1 MAKGKYLNQ
10 NSKQPRSGGIWIV
23 IALLLIAIVALF
35 IICLRGYLPFTG
47 ESTGHTSGTTA
58 AQTTEQTTVS
68 TTETTAPTEPYVVS
82 TASIGVTGDVLMHSP
97 VMNAARKSDGTY
109 DFSDNYVFMQ
119 DYFNSFD
126 FMIANLE
133 VTLGGTEAGEYRGY
147 PTFNCPDDVVDG
159 LLVSGVDMLLTAN
172 NHTYDT
178 GHNGFIRT
186 QQVLDEKGMLHLG
199 TRQSE
204 EVKNYMVQDLNG
216 IKVGMLCYTYETGD
230 TSDGRKCLNGIPVSK
245 DDTNL
250 VNSFS
255 YNDLEGFYSE
265 VTTALASMDQEGA
278 DASIVFIHWGDEYQ
292 LSPNTHQTT
301 IAQGLCDLGVDVIV
315 GGHPHVIQPFETL
328 TSETGHNTYCIYS
341 VGNAMSN
348 QRRDTLSTG
357 NARYTEDGMVF
368 GVSFE
373 KWNDGS
379 VNISEISILPT
390 WVNKEW
396 RNNKQNYN
404 MIPLDT
410 AVPVWDCYEV
420 GNISNTYSSYE
431 RTMSIVGE
439 GLNACRTAFGLEEMP
454 LTFGAE

>member
-1 MAKGKYLNQ
+1 MAKGKYLNKGRKRPQ
-10 NSKQPRSGGIWIV
+10 STGIWIV
-23 IALLLIAIVALF
+23 IALLLIAIVGLLIF
-35 IICLRGYLPFTG
+35 QLRDSKPD
-47 ESTGHTSGTTA
+47 SGNSNNTTNA
-58 AQTTEQTTVS
+58 TTTEPTTIA
-68 TTETTAPTEPYVVS
+68 TTETTAPTEPFIVS

-97 VMNAARKSDGTY
+97 VMNAARKPDGTY

-126 FMIANLE
+126 LMIANLE
-133 VTLGGTEAGEYRGY
+133 VTLGGPDAGEYRGY

-178 GHNGFIRT
+178 GHKGFMRT
-186 QQVLDEKGMLHLG
+186 QQVLNEKGMLHLG

-204 EVKNYMVQDLNG
+204 EEKNYMVQDLNG

-230 TSDGRKCLNGIPVSK
+230 TSDGRKCLNGIPVNK

-250 VNSFS
+250 INSFS
-255 YNDLEGFYSE
+255 YGDLDGFYSE
-265 VTTALASMDQEGA
+265 VTTALESMDQEGA
-278 DASIVFIHWGDEYQ
+278 DFSMVFIHWGDEYQ
-292 LSPNTHQTT
+292 LSPNTHQTK

-328 TSETGHNTYCIYS
+328 TSESGHNTYCIYS

-357 NARYTEDGMVF
+357 NAQYTEDGMVF
-368 GVSFE
+368 SVSFE

-379 VNISEISILPT
+379 VNISEINILPT

-396 RNNKQNYN
+396 RDNKQNYN

-410 AVPVWDCYEV
+410 TVPVWDCYKV
-420 GNISNTYSSYE
+420 GNVANTYKSYE
-431 RTMSIVGE
+431 RTMSIIGE
-439 GLNACRTAFGLEEMP
+439 GINACKAAFGHEEMP
-454 LTFGAE
+454 LTFHAE

>member
-278 DASIVFIHWGDEYQ
+278 
-292 LSPNTHQTT
+292 P
-301 IAQGLCDLGVDVIV
+301 LG
-315 GGHPHVIQPFETL
+315 
-328 TSETGHNTYCIYS
+328 
-341 VGNAMSN
+341 
-348 QRRDTLSTG
+348 R
-357 NARYTEDGMVF
+357 
-368 GVSFE
+368 
-373 KWNDGS
+373 
-379 VNISEISILPT
+379 
-390 WVNKEW
+390 
-396 RNNKQNYN
+396 
-404 MIPLDT
+404 
-410 AVPVWDCYEV
+410 
-420 GNISNTYSSYE
+420 
-431 RTMSIVGE
+431 
-439 GLNACRTAFGLEEMP
+439 
-454 LTFGAE
+454 